1 MCRHLIATILLLF
14 FSLSALSQS
23 IIEEKPECD
32 IKGSYKKDLFE
43 ILINFQR
50 DILCD
55 GDFLYDK
62 SNIEIEARNKLLNN
76 GATNTTFVIRYNEE
90 TITSASVLSKVRS
103 AYKTLEIPENSWKI
117 CYISNDEYHQ
127 ISPPPPPPESV
138 PTLIEIDGEI
148 VYENE
153 EDGEEYSNDDTPFM
167 IVEKMPGFG
176 KCIDM
181 PDSEERHTCTQQEII
196 KYVSLNT
203 SYPQTAKE
211 AGIQGTVY
219 VYFVV
224 GKDGFVRD
232 ARVLRKVNDELD
244 AEALRVVN
252 SLPQFEPG
260 TQRGKNVSVQY
271 TIPIRYMIR
280 SND

>member
-1 MCRHLIATILLLF
+1 MRLTTTVLLF
-14 FSLSALSQS
+14 LFSLSSFSQS
-23 IIEEKPECD
+23 ILEEKPECD
-32 IKGSYKKDLFE
+32 IMGSYQKNLYE

-50 DILCD
+50 DILCE
-55 GDFLYDK
+55 GDYFCDL
-62 SNIEIEARNKLLNN
+62 SVIEDEARYMLLDN
-76 GATNTTFVIRYNEE
+76 GSTNTTFVIRYHEE

-103 AYKTLEIPENSWKI
+103 AYKALEIPENSWKI
-117 CYISNDEYHQ
+117 CYISKDEYRQ
-127 ISPPPPPPESV
+127 LIPPPPPPPESV
-138 PTLIEIDGEI
+138 PTFIEIDGEI
-148 VYENE
+148 VYERD
-153 EDGEEYSNDDTPFM
+153 EDGEDYSDDDTPFM
-167 IVEKMPGFG
+167 FVEKMPGFG

-181 PDSEERHTCTQQEII
+181 PDSEERHKCTQQEII